1 MGNSASKATSAAKQ
15 AATKSTRAA
24 GLNQQPLASSS
35 RSAPSTSAPP
45 PPSQRPTPRASE
57 TKDESIIAESRDP
70 DLAKNLRMLGQVKVP
85 GKGMAST
92 LHTDNAML
100 GILQE
105 RQRVDDAVAAGISTP
120 NQLSARSLSNLLDDR
135 KSAKSK
141 EEADQIAVEYGMDPE
156 LVRTLARHVNSP
168 SISMVLPSSDPD
180 EDDRRLAKWVDPP
193 AEEQPRLGA

>member
-15 AATKSTRAA
+15 ATRSARPAA
-24 GLNQQPLASSS
+24 FNQQPLASAQAPPPP
-35 RSAPSTSAPP
+35 RSSAPP
-45 PPSQRPTPRASE
+45 PPRASE
-57 TKDESIIAESRDP
+57 TKDEAIVAESRDP
-70 DLAKNLRMLGQVKVP
+70 DLAKNLQMLGQVAVP

-105 RQRVDDAVAAGISTP
+105 RRRVDDAVAAGISTP

-135 KSAKSK
+135 KSAKTL
-141 EEADQIAVEYGMDPE
+141 EEADQIAVEYGMDPQ
-156 LVRTLARHVNSP
+156 LVRALARHVNSP

-193 AEEQPRLGA
+193 AESQPRLGA

>member
-1 MGNSASKATSAAKQ
+1 MGNAGSKAANAAKQ
-15 AATKSTRAA
+15 ATKSTRQAA
-24 GLNQQPLASSS
+24 LNQQPLAAASSANGGSSSS
-35 RSAPSTSAPP
+35 RPGSSRPPLASA
-45 PPSQRPTPRASE
+45 
-57 TKDESIIAESRDP
+57 TKDEAILAESRDP
-70 DLAKNLRMLGQVKVP
+70 DLAKNLHRLGQVSVP

-120 NQLSARSLSNLLDDR
+120 DQLSARALSNLLDDR

-141 EEADQIAVEYGMDPE
+141 QEADEIAREYGMDPKLIDE
-156 LVRTLARHVNSP
+156 LARHINSP

-180 EDDRRLAKWVDPP
+180 EDDRRLAKWVDGPS
-193 AEEQPRLGA
+193 ESVPRLEA